1 MRNKPYFKVLTAVAF
16 AAHLASCAN
25 MNTGDP
31 VAIAEGL
38 IENSDSKFSEF
49 HQRPNADLSRFTT
62 FKLEPCV
69 VTFKEDWMRRQNDNR
84 VEPSNRVKQEDADK
98 ITREL
103 SALCNEKFLTALQKK
118 PAYTLVNEGG
128 AATLLLRPAIV
139 DLDVHAPDIRSASLR
154 RTFTQSSGEMTLNL
168 DFIDASSGELV
179 ARAVDKRRG
188 MDGGY
193 LERTTSV
200 SNKADAG
207 IALLRW
213 GNLLRDTLQTTP

>member
-1 MRNKPYFKVLTAVAF
+1 
-16 AAHLASCAN
+16 
-25 MNTGDP
+25 
-31 VAIAEGL
+31 
-38 IENSDSKFSEF
+38 
-49 HQRPNADLSRFTT
+49 
-62 FKLEPCV
+62 

-98 ITREL
+98 ITRQL
-103 SALCNEKFLTALQKK
+103 SALCDKKFLTALLKE
-118 PAYTLVNEGG
+118 PAYTLVDEGG
-128 AATLLLRPAIV
+128 AATLVLRPAIV